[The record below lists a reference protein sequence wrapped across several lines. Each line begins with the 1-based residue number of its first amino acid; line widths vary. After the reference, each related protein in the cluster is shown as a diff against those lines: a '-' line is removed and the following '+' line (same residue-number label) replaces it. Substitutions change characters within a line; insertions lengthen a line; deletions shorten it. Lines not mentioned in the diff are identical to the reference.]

1 MMTDTYSLPLAVRFG
16 EGASIDTLNLL
27 FCGLLKLDA
36 TICWLTG
43 VKDGTAVYKQAFV
56 SVRSIEMSGL
66 SFLRSVIITA
76 LACTWGY
83 LQSSGEPILLVDFLD
98 DTGDRTGDSVALRF
112 SVITQIEVT

>member
-1 MMTDTYSLPLAVRFG
+1 MTTDTHSLPLAVRFG
-16 EGASIDTLNLL
+16 EGASIDTVNLL

-56 SVRSIEMSGL
+56 SVRSIEML
-66 SFLRSVIITA
+66 D
-76 LACTWGY
+76 
-83 LQSSGEPILLVDFLD
+83 SGEPVLLVDFLD

-112 SVITQIEVT
+112 SVIKEIEVA

>member
-1 MMTDTYSLPLAVRFG
+1 MTTDTHSLPLAVRFG
-16 EGASIDTLNLL
+16 EGASIDTINLL

-56 SVRSIEMSGL
+56 SVRSIEML
-66 SFLRSVIITA
+66 D
-76 LACTWGY
+76 
-83 LQSSGEPILLVDFLD
+83 SGEPILLVDFLD

-112 SVITQIEVT
+112 SVITQIEVA

>member
-1 MMTDTYSLPLAVRFG
+1 MTTDTHSLPLAVRFG
-16 EGASIDTLNLL
+16 EGASIDTVNLL

-56 SVRSIEMSGL
+56 SVRSIEML
-66 SFLRSVIITA
+66 D
-76 LACTWGY
+76 
-83 LQSSGEPILLVDFLD
+83 SGEPILLVDFLD

-112 SVITQIEVT
+112 SVIKEIEVA

>member
-1 MMTDTYSLPLAVRFG
+1 MMTDTYSLPLSVRFG
-16 EGASIDTLNLL
+16 EGASIDTVNLL

-56 SVRSIEMSGL
+56 SVRSIEML
-66 SFLRSVIITA
+66 D
-76 LACTWGY
+76 
-83 LQSSGEPILLVDFLD
+83 SGEPVLLVDFLD

-112 SVITQIEVT
+112 SVIKEIEVA